1 MNKNNIINSQLEY
14 VVPTLTVMNFE
25 SEGVLCGSDVTGD
38 GFGAGGFDPDPDM
51 PEINF

>member
-1 MNKNNIINSQLEY
+1 MNKNNKINSQLEY
-14 VVPTLTVMNFE
+14 IAPTMAVMAFE

-38 GFGAGGFDPDPDM
+38 GFGAGGFEPDPDM